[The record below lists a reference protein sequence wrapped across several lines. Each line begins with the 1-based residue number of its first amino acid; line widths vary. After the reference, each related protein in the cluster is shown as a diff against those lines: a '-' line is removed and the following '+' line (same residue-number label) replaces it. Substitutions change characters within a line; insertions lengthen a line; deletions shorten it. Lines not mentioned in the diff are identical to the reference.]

1 MMSRP
6 LGSKNK
12 QQSVTWPVNLSIEE
26 RLELLANI
34 IVDVIMEGQKAGGP
48 LLKKIQAEQNSSVK
62 SKLTT

>member
-1 MMSRP
+1 MSRP

-12 QQSVTWPVNLSIEE
+12 QQPVPWPMTLSTEE
-26 RLELLANI
+26 RLEFLANTI
-34 IVDVIMEGQKAGGP
+34 IDAIIADQEAGGP